1 MYGVPREW
9 EGKISDDPRLRW
21 IQDICRVSRESI
33 DVIGKVGAA
42 VSGIKE
48 VTGAV
53 AAAAEEQEATLLDVA
68 RSLNEASQGVA
79 VVSENMSRISGR
91 SAGIES
97 QSRLVSELVNGTDGR
112 VSELRAN
119 MVVSL
124 RSSNLGER
132 RLRENRRPISVAA
145 RMRCGTIGIE
155 GTILELSEGRLRFRA
170 LLDGNTI
177 REGQLVIFE
186 TKPFGSVAGSIISIG
201 QSSIYVRFDDM
212 LKERKAAI
220 ARFLGSVDEADR
232 KFVTAAREAAA
243 KISAA
248 FEAEIA
254 SGAISEAQMFD
265 FDYRPIAGSDP
276 QQFVAPFTP
285 LCDRLLPALQEPV
298 LSIDPRIVF
307 CPRSTRTRIYR
318 RITGNSRK
326 TRAGMIRPGMPRT
339 AATDFL
345 QGQCWL
351 ACRSHDPRVRTADVR
366 PCHGRR
372 QGGHPEGGGCSHPR
386 QWEALGRTAAGV
398 QGVRSEIK

>member
-1 MYGVPREW
+1 VYGVPREW

-112 VSELRAN
+112 VGELRAN

-145 RMRCGTIGIE
+145 RMR
-155 GTILELSEGRLRFRA
+155 RH
-170 LLDGNTI
+170 
-177 REGQLVIFE
+177 
-186 TKPFGSVAGSIISIG
+186 PF
-201 QSSIYVRFDDM
+201 
-212 LKERKAAI
+212 
-220 ARFLGSVDEADR
+220 RFL
-232 KFVTAAREAAA
+232 
-243 KISAA
+243 
-248 FEAEIA
+248 
-254 SGAISEAQMFD
+254 
-265 FDYRPIAGSDP
+265 
-276 QQFVAPFTP
+276 
-285 LCDRLLPALQEPV
+285 
-298 LSIDPRIVF
+298 
-307 CPRSTRTRIYR
+307 
-318 RITGNSRK
+318 
-326 TRAGMIRPGMPRT
+326 
-339 AATDFL
+339 
-345 QGQCWL
+345 
-351 ACRSHDPRVRTADVR
+351 
-366 PCHGRR
+366 
-372 QGGHPEGGGCSHPR
+372 
-386 QWEALGRTAAGV
+386 
-398 QGVRSEIK
+398 